1 MGGLLEGKKVLVT
14 GVLDRR
20 SIAYSAARL
29 AQEQGA
35 EIVLSGFGRAR
46 NLTERTARRL
56 DPEPPI
62 LELDVNKPEDIEA
75 VADDLAERW
84 GELDGIVHAIAF
96 APEDAL
102 GGNFLAAQWPSV
114 ATALQTSAYSL
125 KALSVGL
132 VDLLGPGASVVGLD
146 FDARIAW
153 PAYDW
158 MGVAKAAL
166 ESTSR
171 YLARDLGERG
181 IRVNLVSAGPVK
193 TLAAKGISG
202 FEQIEGQW
210 TRQAPLGWNTTDP
223 EPVGLVASYHG
234 RTHPRRRRLPCHGG
248 PDKVAVSHQ
257 LSAVTKHE
265 QDVLVRREESL
276 PVQGRRQDYSSLY
289 PAGQRAELG
298 VLLHPGELDLAGRTV
313 PVLAH
318 DDLGDAL
325 VIGFRIV
332 IFISV

>member
-1 MGGLLEGKKVLVT
+1 MGGLLVGKKVLIT

-29 AQEQGA
+29 TQEQGA

-46 NLTERTARRL
+46 SLTERTARRL
-56 DPEPPI
+56 QPEPPI
-62 LELDVNKPEDIEA
+62 LELDVNKPEDIDA

-84 GELDGIVHAIAF
+84 GDLDGIVHAIAF

-102 GGNFLAAQWPSV
+102 GGNFLTAQWPSV

-132 VDLLGPGASVVGLD
+132 LDLLKPGASVVGLD

-171 YLARDLGERG
+171 YLARDLGQRG

-202 FEQIEGQW
+202 FEEIEGQW
-210 TRQAPLGWNTTDP
+210 TRKAPLGWNTTDP
-223 EPVGLVASYHG
+223 EPVG
-234 RTHPRRRRLPCHGG
+234 R
-248 PDKVAVSHQ
+248 AVVSL
-257 LSAVTKHE
+257 LS
-265 QDVLVRREESL
+265 DWW
-276 PVQGRRQDYSSLY
+276 
-289 PAGQRAELG
+289 PATT
-298 VLLHPGELDLAGRTV
+298 GELIHVDGGYHAMGA
-313 PVLAH
+313 P
-318 DDLGDAL
+318 
-325 VIGFRIV
+325 IK
-332 IFISV
+332 

>member
-20 SIAYSAARL
+20 SIAFSAARL
-29 AQEQGA
+29 ASEQGA
-35 EIVLSGFGRAR
+35 EVALSSFGRAM
-46 NLTERTARRL
+46 NLTARTAKRL
-56 DPEPPI
+56 DPKPPV

-75 VADDLAERW
+75 VAQDLRERW
-84 GELDGIVHAIAF
+84 GEIDGIVHAIAF

-102 GGNFLAAQWPSV
+102 GGNFLTAGWPSV

-125 KALSVGL
+125 KALAVGL
-132 VDLLGPGASVVGLD
+132 ADIMVEGSSVVGLD
-146 FDARIAW
+146 FDARVAW

-202 FEQIEGQW
+202 FEEIEGEW
-210 TRQAPLGWNTTDP
+210 GRQAPLGWDTGNP
-223 EPVGLVASYHG
+223 EPVG
-234 RTHPRRRRLPCHGG
+234 R
-248 PDKVAVSHQ
+248 AVVSL
-257 LSAVTKHE
+257 LS
-265 QDVLVRREESL
+265 DWW
-276 PVQGRRQDYSSLY
+276 
-289 PAGQRAELG
+289 PATT
-298 VLLHPGELDLAGRTV
+298 GELIHVDGGYHAMGA
-313 PVLAH
+313 P
-318 DDLGDAL
+318 
-325 VIGFRIV
+325 IK
-332 IFISV
+332 

>member
-1 MGGLLEGKKVLVT
+1 MGGLLEGKKVLIT

-20 SIAYSAARL
+20 SIAYSTARL
-29 AQEQGA
+29 TQEQGA
-35 EIVLSGFGRAR
+35 EIILSSFGRAR
-46 NLTERTARRL
+46 SLTERTARRL
-56 DPEPPI
+56 HPEPPI

-84 GELDGIVHAIAF
+84 GDLDGIVHAIAF
-96 APEDAL
+96 APEDTL
-102 GGNFLAAQWPSV
+102 GGNFLTAEWPSV

-132 VDLLGPGASVVGLD
+132 LDLLKPGASVVGLD

-171 YLARDLGERG
+171 YLARDLGQRG

-202 FEQIEGQW
+202 FEEIEGQW
-210 TRQAPLGWNTTDP
+210 TRKAPLGWNTTDP
-223 EPVGLVASYHG
+223 EPVG
-234 RTHPRRRRLPCHGG
+234 R
-248 PDKVAVSHQ
+248 AVVSL
-257 LSAVTKHE
+257 LS
-265 QDVLVRREESL
+265 DWW
-276 PVQGRRQDYSSLY
+276 
-289 PAGQRAELG
+289 PATT
-298 VLLHPGELDLAGRTV
+298 GELIHVDGGYHAMGA
-313 PVLAH
+313 P
-318 DDLGDAL
+318 
-325 VIGFRIV
+325 IK
-332 IFISV
+332 

>member
-20 SIAYSAARL
+20 SIAFSAARL
-29 AQEQGA
+29 ASEQGA
-35 EIVLSGFGRAR
+35 EVALSSFGRAM
-46 NLTERTARRL
+46 NLTTRTAKRL
-56 DPEPPI
+56 DPEPPV

-75 VADDLAERW
+75 VAQDLRERW
-84 GELDGIVHAIAF
+84 GGIDGIVHAIAF

-102 GGNFLAAQWPSV
+102 GGNFLTAGWPSV

-132 VDLLGPGASVVGLD
+132 ADLMKPGSSVVGLD
-146 FDARIAW
+146 FDARVAW

-202 FEQIEGQW
+202 FEEIEGEW
-210 TRQAPLGWNTTDP
+210 GRQAPLGWDTGNP
-223 EPVGLVASYHG
+223 EPVG
-234 RTHPRRRRLPCHGG
+234 R
-248 PDKVAVSHQ
+248 AVVSL
-257 LSAVTKHE
+257 LS
-265 QDVLVRREESL
+265 DWW
-276 PVQGRRQDYSSLY
+276 
-289 PAGQRAELG
+289 PATT
-298 VLLHPGELDLAGRTV
+298 GELIHVDGGYHAMGA
-313 PVLAH
+313 P
-318 DDLGDAL
+318 
-325 VIGFRIV
+325 IKE
-332 IFISV
+332 

>member
-1 MGGLLEGKKVLVT
+1 MGGLLEGKKILVT

-46 NLTERTARRL
+46 RLTERTARRL
-56 DPEPPI
+56 DPEPSI
-62 LELDVNKPEDIEA
+62 LELDVNKPEDIGT
-75 VADDLAERW
+75 VAQDLENRW
-84 GELDGIVHAIAF
+84 GTLDGVVHAIAF

-102 GGNFLAAQWPSV
+102 GGNFLTAEWPSV

-125 KALSVGL
+125 KALSAGL
-132 VDLLGPGASVVGLD
+132 ASILSPGASIVGLD
-146 FDARIAW
+146 FDARVAW

-181 IRVNLVSAGPVK
+181 IRVNLVSAGPIK

-202 FEQIEGQW
+202 FGEIEGEW
-210 TRQAPLGWNTTDP
+210 GRQAPLGWETTNP
-223 EPVGLVASYHG
+223 EPVG
-234 RTHPRRRRLPCHGG
+234 R
-248 PDKVAVSHQ
+248 AVVSL
-257 LSAVTKHE
+257 LS
-265 QDVLVRREESL
+265 DWW
-276 PVQGRRQDYSSLY
+276 
-289 PAGQRAELG
+289 PATT
-298 VLLHPGELDLAGRTV
+298 GELIHVDGGYHAMGA
-313 PVLAH
+313 P
-318 DDLGDAL
+318 
-325 VIGFRIV
+325 IK
-332 IFISV
+332 